1 MRRFTSIFAILL
13 TMMIGSSVSAQA
25 QDVLEEL
32 QGKGYKVGEVVSDI
46 VPGQWYILKQGRTTN
61 NAYSRPLEEGYM
73 FDAGV
78 GKQVLKGMTEFVD
91 VNGINVCDSNAQY
104 LVRFKEVASTDPG
117 CIYDTYALQF
127 GTGNWVGEEIIN
139 NQPQPYSTDNEA
151 LSSPWNCGHFD
162 GEGETNS
169 FWFTKDYLTNHVDN
183 NSFGDTWYTTVVHWG
198 SGDPSTFVR
207 ERNYDWFLSEVTIV
221 DNITELDVKRSEVY
235 QRWAWLTFKSKAMV
249 PGTEHGQ
256 YEETAYENFITA
268 LNDAAE
274 KLEDNS
280 YEWTEKKIQE
290 TLDDM
295 NGRYEAVQE
304 AKIIKEFKP
313 ANGYYYIEAAGY
325 NYHELIVTEEEEK
338 TIYPAKGLYSN
349 VNGLGWKTLDHDN
362 PDASFL
368 WRIDLDEETG
378 NYQLYNCAT
387 GGRFEKIVRSTVA
400 TFNTEIDPVSSE
412 IAIEFIKV
420 MPDGD
425 VAFAFHL
432 ANQDPN
438 APETNSDCIYAH
450 QNGHSTGTGK
460 SGNIVGWNKKE
471 GSGEGSWWKTVAVDD
486 AKALELIQAY
496 ADVMN
501 HDKLVNTYDSLLKIA
516 KEKILVAEGREKVA
530 TSVDQVYSEFTQD
543 GDGIGLK
550 GAIDGDFNSHWHS
563 LWKGGE
569 VTPGTHY
576 MQFDAGKELSKGVI
590 IYLVRRNTPNDHIY
604 RASLYGSKT
613 GEYDTPKEAWEKL
626 GEVTIDNFSYLKAI
640 MTDPI
645 MFDGSYQHFRIYA
658 EETRTLENKQAN
670 NRGFWHAAE
679 LNILPYEL
687 AANSQAVQ
695 MGDTY
700 TNLRNFLDEHEGIE
714 SKDINSALVNQF
726 KEYWEAFNAKLVDPN
741 ALKNA
746 IADAKK
752 KTENVVIGTDP
763 GYWADDSFVAEINKL
778 ADEAEEYNNSGKYT
792 QEETD
797 AYLNALKEK
806 SAGILGAA
814 NKVRTDKWYQIQ
826 FPDEELYDERGW
838 DKSPAVQVINSDLI
852 SQNALW
858 NRVIAVGKQIEG
870 DGVTYHSGAKFAT
883 QIGVDEA
890 YQGSKLVLDIAEDLF
905 DEDLSYFRFVE
916 TDVEGEYLLQN
927 KANGLFVKTGVKN
940 TISTTDV
947 HPSIFKVEAVGC
959 GTNIFR
965 IKDVDETNYGF
976 LNCSRNGGV
985 IISWSSGYVGSNS
998 AYLIKEAGD
1007 ITTLPENTYLMQ
1019 AEEGRIY
1026 PFTSAVSY
1034 KVISGDVD
1042 ASLFTFNGIT
1052 ENDEYVFTPV
1062 NEAQAGVPTFMVVEG
1077 EYYEP
1082 FDDEEPEY
1090 VEITLEHGMNFVRKE
1105 VNTDAVVGSFKA
1117 TNAPKGAVVVD
1128 KATLKVLKSSTELAV
1143 NSAYIN
1149 PKQAPIVEG
1158 DRGFIIEI
1166 GGTGEIVSVQDV
1178 LQKVATSGTIYGIDG
1193 RVILEKGNINSIN
1206 KLGKGVY
1213 ILNGAKIMVK

>member
-46 VPGQWYILKQGRTTN
+46 VPGQWYIMNQPRTTN
-61 NAYSRPLEEGYM
+61 NAYSRPLEEGYL

-78 GKQVLKGMTEFVD
+78 GNQLLKGMTEFVD
-91 VNGINVCDSNAQY
+91 VKGINICDSNAQY
-104 LVRFKEVASTDPG
+104 IVRFKEATSSDPG
-117 CIYDTYALQF
+117 CMYDTYTLQF
-127 GTGNWVGEEIIN
+127 GTGNWVGTETFNSKI
-139 NQPQPYSTDNEA
+139 QPATTDNEYLA
-151 LSSPWNCGHFD
+151 TPWNCGHFP
-162 GEGETNS
+162 GEGDERS
-169 FWFTKDYLTNHVDN
+169 FWFTLDYNQQHVDN

-198 SGDPSTFVR
+198 SGDPTTFVR
-207 ERNYDWFLSEVTIV
+207 DRNYDWFLSEVTIV
-221 DNITELDVKRSEVY
+221 DNITEIDVKRSEVY

-256 YEETAYENFITA
+256 YEETAYENFINA

-274 KLEDNS
+274 KLEDDS

-290 TLDDM
+290 TLDDI
-295 NGRYEAVQE
+295 NGRYEAVE
-304 AKIIKEFKP
+304 AAKIIKEFKP

-325 NYHELIVTEEEEK
+325 NYHEKVITEESEEY
-338 TIYPAKGLYSN
+338 IYPAKGLYSN

-412 IAIEFIKV
+412 IAIEFINV

-432 ANQDPN
+432 ANQDPS
-438 APETNSDCIYAH
+438 APEANSDCIYAH
-450 QNGHSTGTGK
+450 QSGHSLGEGK

-471 GSGEGSWWKTVAVDD
+471 NSGEGSWWKTVAVDD

-516 KEKILVAEGREKVA
+516 NNKILVAEGREKIA
-530 TSVDQVYSEFTQD
+530 TSVDQLYSEYTD
-543 GDGIGLK
+543 PSEGSLA
-550 GAIDGDFNSHWHS
+550 GAIDNNYNTFWHS
-563 LWKGGE
+563 DWHNGNVE
-569 VTPGTHY
+569 PGSHY
-576 MQFDAGKELSKGVI
+576 LQIDALKEISKGAM
-590 IYLVRRNTPNDHIY
+590 IYFVRRTGSGRDMTT
-604 RASLYGSKT
+604 RFSLYGSVT
-613 GEYDTPKEAWEKL
+613 GEEATKEEWTEL
-626 GEVTIDNFSYLKAI
+626 GEWENNNMSQNTAFIS
-640 MTDPI
+640 DPI
-645 MFDGSYQHFRIYA
+645 KFEGSYRYFRIYS
-658 EETRTLENKQAN
+658 EETKTSEGKND
-670 NRGFWHAAE
+670 NRGYWHAAE
-679 LNILPYEL
+679 LNILPFEL
-687 AANSQAVQ
+687 APNSQAIQ

-700 TNLRNFLDEHEGIE
+700 TNLRNFLDEHKNIE
-714 SKDINSALVNQF
+714 SKDINSAIVNQF
-726 KEYWEAFNAKLVDPN
+726 KEYLSAFEAKLVDPN

-746 IADAKK
+746 IADARK

-763 GYWADDSFVAEINKL
+763 GYWPDDSFVAEINKL

-792 QEETD
+792 QEQTD

-838 DKSPAVQVINSDLI
+838 DKSPAVEVLNSGFI